1 MVKDTQ
7 TAGVYRA
14 WPGRRK
20 APRQAW
26 MRTGYSRRA
35 SASSRGN
42 QAPVRGATGDSAR
55 ARSPV
60 GQQTCAGDGGD
71 DRFDML
77 TIVMEKARITA
88 ADTAPPTAPTR
99 LLGEHVYP
107 DKLDARLLRISGVC
121 ILATVMAI
129 LDVTVVAVA
138 QRTFIDQFGTTQAV
152 VGWTMTGYTLALA
165 TVIPLTGWAADRF
178 GTKRLFMGSVLAFTL
193 GSLLCAVASN
203 IVQLII
209 FRVIQG
215 IGGGMLLPLGFMILT
230 REAGPGRL
238 GRLMSILSIPM
249 LLAPIGG
256 PILGGW
262 LIGAS
267 SWRWIFLINLPIGII
282 TIALAAIVF
291 PRDHPSRSETFDVV
305 GGLLLSPG
313 LATLLFA
320 ISSIPGRATL
330 ADHHVLV
337 PAIIGLAL
345 IAAFVVHALRRADHP
360 LIDLRLFDNRVLTHA
375 NVTMLVFAVAFFG
388 AGLLLPSYFQQV
400 LHQTPM
406 QAGVRMIP
414 QGLGAM
420 LTMRLA
426 GPIVDRRGPGKIVL
440 VGIVLITAGL
450 GAFAL
455 GVARQAPYW
464 PTLLVGLAIMGLGMG
479 CTMMPLSVASVQAL
493 APHQIARGTTLIS
506 VSHQVGGSMGTALMS
521 MVLTNQFNRSE
532 SISAANKVAALQQQA
547 AASGA
552 PIAPSAIPRQALTP
566 GFSANVLH
574 DLSHA
579 YTTVFVIAVV
589 LVASTFIP
597 ASFLPKKPATE
608 TAGE

>member
-1 MVKDTQ
+1 
-7 TAGVYRA
+7 
-14 WPGRRK
+14 
-20 APRQAW
+20 
-26 MRTGYSRRA
+26 
-35 SASSRGN
+35 
-42 QAPVRGATGDSAR
+42 
-55 ARSPV
+55 
-60 GQQTCAGDGGD
+60 
-71 DRFDML
+71 ML
-77 TIVMEKARITA
+77 SNAMEKARSTA
-88 ADTAPPTAPTR
+88 ADTPLPTVPTR
-99 LLGEHVYP
+99 PVGAGEHVYP

-129 LDVTVVAVA
+129 LDVTVVSVA
-138 QRTFIDQFGTTQAV
+138 QRTFISQFGSSQAV
-152 VGWTMTGYTLALA
+152 VAWTMTGYTLALA
-165 TVIPLTGWAADRF
+165 TVIPVTGWAADRF

-193 GSLLCAVASN
+193 GSLLCAIASN
-203 IVQLII
+203 ILQLII
-209 FRVIQG
+209 FRVVQG

-262 LIGAS
+262 LIGTS
-267 SWRWIFLINLPIGII
+267 SWRWIFLINLPIGLV
-282 TIALAAIVF
+282 TLFLAAIVF
-291 PRDHPSRSETFDVV
+291 PRDHPARSETFDVI

-313 LATLLFA
+313 LATFLFA
-320 ISSIPGRATL
+320 VSSIPGRGTV
-330 ADHHVLV
+330 ADRHVLI
-337 PAIIGLAL
+337 PATIGLTLVAV
-345 IAAFVVHALRRADHP
+345 FVVHALRRADHP
-360 LIDLRLFDNRVLTHA
+360 LIDLRLFQNRVITQA

-406 QAGVRMIP
+406 QAGVHMIP

-426 GPIVDRRGPGKIVL
+426 GPFVDRRGPGKIVL
-440 VGIVLITAGL
+440 VGIALITAGL
-450 GAFAL
+450 GTFAF
-455 GVARQAPYW
+455 GVARQAEYL
-464 PTLLVGLAIMGLGMG
+464 PTLLAGLAIMGLGMG

-493 APHQIARGTTLIS
+493 TPHQIARGTTLIS

-521 MVLTNQFNRSE
+521 MILTNQFNRSE
-532 SISAANKVAALQQQA
+532 YVSAANKLAALQQKAATSGVPVDQA
-547 AASGA
+547 
-552 PIAPSAIPRQALTP
+552 AIPRQALAP
-566 GFSANVLH
+566 GFSSNVLH

-589 LVASTFIP
+589 LVVSTIIP
-597 ASFLPKKPATE
+597 ALFLPKKPASE

>member
-1 MVKDTQ
+1 
-7 TAGVYRA
+7 
-14 WPGRRK
+14 
-20 APRQAW
+20 
-26 MRTGYSRRA
+26 
-35 SASSRGN
+35 
-42 QAPVRGATGDSAR
+42 
-55 ARSPV
+55 
-60 GQQTCAGDGGD
+60 
-71 DRFDML
+71 ML
-77 TIVMEKARITA
+77 SNAMEKARSAA
-88 ADTAPPTAPTR
+88 ADTPPPTVPTR
-99 LLGEHVYP
+99 QSAAGEHVYP

-129 LDVTVVAVA
+129 LDVTVVSVA
-138 QRTFIDQFGTTQAV
+138 QRTFIDQFGSTQAV

-165 TVIPLTGWAADRF
+165 TVIPVTGWAADRF

-193 GSLLCAVASN
+193 GSLLCAVAAN

-209 FRVIQG
+209 FRVVQG

-230 REAGPGRL
+230 REAGPARL

-262 LIGAS
+262 LIGTA
-267 SWRWIFLINLPIGII
+267 SWRWIFLINLPIGLA
-282 TIALAAIVF
+282 TVVLAAIVF
-291 PRDHPSRSETFDVV
+291 PRDHPARSETFDVI

-313 LATLLFA
+313 LATFLFA
-320 ISSIPGRATL
+320 VSSIPGRGTV
-330 ADHHVLV
+330 ADRHVLI
-337 PAIIGLAL
+337 PATIGLAL

-360 LIDLRLFDNRVLTHA
+360 LIDLRLFQNRVITQA

-406 QAGVRMIP
+406 QAGVHMIP

-426 GPIVDRRGPGKIVL
+426 GPFVDRRGPGKIVL
-440 VGIVLITAGL
+440 VGIALITAGL
-450 GAFAL
+450 GTFAF
-455 GVARQAPYW
+455 GVARQAEYL
-464 PTLLVGLAIMGLGMG
+464 PTLLAGLAIMGLGMG
-479 CTMMPLSVASVQAL
+479 CAMMPLSVASVQAL
-493 APHQIARGTTLIS
+493 SPHQIARGTTLIS

-521 MVLTNQFNRSE
+521 MILTNQFNRSE
-532 SISAANKVAALQQQA
+532 YVSATNKLALLQHNAATSGVPVDQA
-547 AASGA
+547 
-552 PIAPSAIPRQALTP
+552 AIPRQSLDP
-566 GFSANVLH
+566 GFSSHVLH

-589 LVASTFIP
+589 LVVFTIIP
-597 ASFLPKKPATE
+597 ALFLPKRPASE
-608 TAGE
+608 TVGE